1 MIKKPV
7 GPDIPEPVKRLFYEL
22 IDEINDINDIVQV
35 LRKDRDKRVAQEKAQ
50 EQKKT
55 KAEARAEA
63 GKIKAAK
70 KLLKEQTK

>member
-22 IDEINDINDIVQV
+22 IDEINDISDIVQV
-35 LRKDRDKRVAQEKAQ
+35 LGKDRDKREEKAQ
-50 EQKKT
+50 EKKKT
-55 KAEARAEA
+55 KAEAEA